1 MNSNPHPDKDTWAK
15 VGGVDAAR
23 DKLIETLVT
32 PLRHGPALVKLG
44 VRPARGILLYGP
56 PGVGKALL
64 MRTAAEAAGAALV
77 QHSAPEVLAAGEE
90 GSSDALRTAFA
101 AVRSIAPAIL
111 FVDELELL
119 APARVPNCP
128 EPQRNE
134 TLVNTLLVELDRLW
148 HSDNVVLVASTSR
161 PNSIDPALLRPGR
174 LDELIYVPVP
184 DTTGRASIL
193 AIQTAGVKL
202 AKDVDLSVL
211 AALTHRFTAADLD
224 DMIRRAGLRAIQQS
238 SSAKLISMADFE
250 AALADTHASVTEA
263 MEREYEKVQGAIK
276 QNALKLEPMG
286 FFGPGQLK
294 PVRDS
299 KHDPAEH
306 ASR

>member
-1 MNSNPHPDKDTWAK
+1 MDSHPHPDKDAWAK
-15 VGGVDAAR
+15 VGGIDAAR

-32 PLRHGPALVKLG
+32 PLRHGSALAKLG
-44 VRPARGILLYGP
+44 IRPARGILLYGP

-64 MRTAAEAAGAALV
+64 LRTAAEAAGAALV
-77 QHSAPEVLAAGEE
+77 QHGAPEVLAAGEE
-90 GSSDALRTAFA
+90 GGSDALRTAFA

-111 FVDELELL
+111 FIDELELL
-119 APARVPNCP
+119 APARVANSA
-128 EPQRNE
+128 EPQRSE

-148 HSDNVVLVASTSR
+148 QSDNVVLVGSTSR

-174 LDELIYVPVP
+174 FDELIYVPVP
-184 DTTGRASIL
+184 DTMGRAAIL

-202 AKDVDLSVL
+202 AKNVDLTVL
-211 AALTHRFTAADLD
+211 AAQTHRFTAADLD
-224 DMIRRAGLRAIQQS
+224 DLIRRAGLHAIQQS
-238 SSAKLISMADFE
+238 RSAKAISMADFD

-263 MEREYEKVQGAIK
+263 MEKEYEKVQGAIK

-299 KHDPAEH
+299 KHDPAER